1 MSEAQNYQN
10 HVRRLPIQYNVMAF
24 IVTAN
29 ILWSGYR
36 LFGEMTGDRVMA
48 LLVGIALFIMALSAR
63 TQTLTVQNRVIRL
76 EMRHRLR
83 ELLPADVAA
92 RALALPMSQ
101 LVSLRF
107 ASDEEMPELV
117 GEVLSGQLTDAK
129 AIKQRV
135 RQWQADHLR
144 A

>member
-1 MSEAQNYQN
+1 MSETQNYQN
-10 HVRRLPIQYNVMAF
+10 HVRRLPLQYNLMGL

-36 LFGEMTGDRVMA
+36 LTSGLTGDSVMA
-48 LLVGIALFIMALSAR
+48 FLLSIALFIMAFSAR

-76 EMRHRLR
+76 EMRHRFR

-92 RALALPMSQ
+92 RACALSVPQ
-101 LVSLRF
+101 IVALRF
-107 ASDEEMPELV
+107 ASDAELPELV
-117 GEVLSGQLTDAK
+117 NEVLSGQLVEPK

-135 RQWQADHLR
+135 RNWQADHVR